1 MTHTPPV
8 STQQDFT
15 AAPAGTG
22 GPVMESNVLV
32 RVICPVYDLPSYWAR
47 KMFKLNVAV

>member
-8 STQQDFT
+8 STQQGFT

-22 GPVMESNVLV
+22 GPVMESNVTV
-32 RVICPVYDLPSYWAR
+32 RVIHDLPSYWAR
-47 KMFKLNVAV
+47 KVCKLNVAV